1 MATSS
6 PAIDEGVQYEGDWQ
20 IKMHLESAR
29 DITAFSVKGENEIV
43 LPRGVQLEYRGI
55 LGGYRTM
62 HEKIEA
68 LTVKKSMQFSE
79 REEEEI
85 DALIGSGYTPERAI
99 EILQEMRETQER
111 WERERGQPR
120 TEKQIK
126 AMKDLYERM
135 QVEAT
140 AGLE

>member
-1 MATSS
+1 
-6 PAIDEGVQYEGDWQ
+6 
-20 IKMHLESAR
+20 MHLESAR

-43 LPRGVQLEYRGI
+43 LPRGVQLKYVGI
-55 LGGYRTM
+55 AGGYRVM
-62 HEKIEA
+62 HE
-68 LTVKKSMQFSE
+68 T
-79 REEEEI
+79 REEMEVEKSRNFSVTDEEQIAMMI
-85 DALIGSGYTPERAI
+85 DSGYTRERAI

-120 TEKQIK
+120 TEKQIN
-126 AMKDLYERM
+126 AMKALYERM